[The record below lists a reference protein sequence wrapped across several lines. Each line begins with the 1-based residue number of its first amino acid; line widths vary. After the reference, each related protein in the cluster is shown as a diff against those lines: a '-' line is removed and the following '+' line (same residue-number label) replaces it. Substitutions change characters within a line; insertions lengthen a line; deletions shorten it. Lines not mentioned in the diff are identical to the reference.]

1 MLLDIAVFDA
11 YASGFEFANVNLP
24 KNTLDYYV
32 KHPKH
37 PLRPGQYTDDTQ
49 MSLAIAELLVSKEE
63 WTPLNIANKFVEVFK
78 RDPREGYAH
87 RFYKFLLSV
96 NTGAEFLANIKPES
110 EKSGAAMRAT
120 PLGVIHP
127 IDQMLD
133 MCRIQAQVTHNTPAG
148 ICSAIGAASL
158 AHYFIYK
165 LGPVADATDFVVSAM
180 EHIGFTHTGWEDAFD
195 KKKVGVR
202 GMDIVHAALTA
213 IQKNCFTSELLRYC
227 VNMTGDADTVA
238 AIAAGAASNSE
249 EYIQDLPE
257 NLILGLENETYGR
270 DYIVR
275 LDESLMKLA
284 KKT

>member
-11 YASGFEFANVNLP
+11 YASGFEFANINLP

-63 WTPLNIANKFVEVFK
+63 WTPLNIANKFVDVFK

-96 NTGAEFLANIKPES
+96 NTGAEFLAAIKPES
-110 EKSGAAMRAT
+110 EKSGAAMRAA

-127 IDQMLD
+127 IDQMWD
-133 MCRIQAQVTHNTPAG
+133 MCKIQAQVTHNTPAG
-148 ICSAIGAASL
+148 ICSALGAATL

-165 LGPVADATDFVVSAM
+165 VGPVEGAASYVVAAMKHLGFVQ
-180 EHIGFTHTGWEDAFD
+180 TGWDEPFE
-195 KKKVGVR
+195 KNKVGVR
-202 GMDIVHAALTA
+202 GMDIVHAALYA
-213 IQKNCFTSELLRYC
+213 VQKNCFTSELLRFC
-227 VNMTGDADTVA
+227 VNLTGDVDTVA

-257 NLILGLENETYGR
+257 NLVLGLENENYGR
-270 DYIVR
+270 DYIIK
-275 LDESLMKLA
+275 LDDALMKLV
-284 KKT
+284 KT